1 MIQDLKAILLRDLG
15 RLRRELEAYPDD
27 AALWRTL
34 PGTANPGGN
43 LALHLAGNLQHF
55 LGARLAGN
63 GYLRDRGR
71 EFTARDLPRAQVL
84 AEVEAAERAV
94 EAGLAALAPGDLDRD
109 YPDPVDGR
117 RLRTGE
123 FLVSLC
129 AHLGYHLGQVD
140 YHRRGVAA
148 VGPGRS

>member
-1 MIQDLKAILLRDLG
+1 MIQEVKSIMLRDLAS
-15 RLRRELEAYPDD
+15 LRRELEAYPDE

-55 LGARLAGN
+55 LGARLAGS
-63 GYLRDRGR
+63 GYVRDRNR
-71 EFTARDLPRAQVL
+71 EFTARDLPRTEVL
-84 AEVEAAERAV
+84 AEVDAAVRAV
-94 EAGLAALAPGDLDRD
+94 EAGLGALAPGDLEREF
-109 YPDPVDGR
+109 PEPVDGR

-123 FLVSLC
+123 FMVRLC

-140 YHRRGVAA
+140 YHRRAVAA
-148 VGPGRS
+148 GRTGA